1 MQSLWQDTVK
11 MPRFLQQEKDLKT
24 DVLIVGG
31 GLTGLLC
38 AYFLKSA
45 GVDCLLSESDTIC
58 AHTSGHTTA
67 KITVQHGCCY
77 QKILADYGKTGAQQY
92 LNANRSAL
100 AAYRQICTGI
110 DCDFEEKDAVIYA
123 YHEEEQQTLKAEENA
138 YKLLGMP
145 VQKSACEALP
155 FPTLDAL
162 VLPRQA
168 QFHPLKF
175 AAAIAKDLPILE
187 HTRVKKFDKTTAFTE
202 HGRIFAKKVIIASHF
217 PFINTHGL
225 YFMKQ
230 YQYRSYVLA
239 LENAQD
245 VGAMYISAFSDGLS
259 LRNWGDILLLGGRGH
274 KTGKKSGGFAELW
287 AFASSHYPGCRIRES
302 WATQDCMT
310 PDDIPYI
317 GEYARSLSNFY
328 VATGFNKWGMTS
340 AMAAAQILTD
350 KIIGRESPNA
360 AVFSPIGRKF
370 KVQILVNAFTSVG
383 NLLCPLPHRCSHL
396 GCALRYNKAE
406 HSWDCPCHGSR
417 FSKKGKILDGPA
429 NRPL

>member
-1 MQSLWQDTVK
+1 M
-11 MPRFLQQEKDLKT
+11 
-24 DVLIVGG
+24 
-31 GLTGLLC
+31 
-38 AYFLKSA
+38 
-45 GVDCLLSESDTIC
+45 
-58 AHTSGHTTA
+58 
-67 KITVQHGCCY
+67 
-77 QKILADYGKTGAQQY
+77 
-92 LNANRSAL
+92 
-100 AAYRQICTGI
+100 
-110 DCDFEEKDAVIYA
+110 IYA

-259 LRNWGDILLLGGRGH
+259 LRNWGDTLLLGGRGH

-317 GEYARSLSNFY
+317 GEYARSLPNFY

-350 KIIGRESPNA
+350 KIIGRERPNA

-370 KVQILVNAFTSVG
+370 KAQILVNAFTSVG

>member
-1 MQSLWQDTVK
+1 MESIWS
-11 MPRFLQQEKDLKT
+11 KT
-24 DVLIVGG
+24 CDMKKRQALDREIETEVAVIGG
-31 GLTGLLC
+31 GMAGILT
-38 AYFLKSA
+38 AYQLERSGVRTVVLEAERA
-45 GVDCLLSESDTIC
+45 GGGQTKN
-58 AHTSGHTTA
+58 TTA
-67 KITVQHGCCY
+67 KITSQHGMFCRDFIE
-77 QKILADYGKTGAQQY
+77 KKGKDAARQY
-92 LNANRSAL
+92 VRANQ
-100 AAYRQICTGI
+100 AAVEEYKRIIREEKI
-110 DCDFEEKDAVIYA
+110 DCDLEETDSYVYSQDGERLKSEAGAALELGIEASYEHQVDIPAVCA
-123 YHEEEQQTLKAEENA
+123 GAVKFA
-138 YKLLGMP
+138 
-145 VQKSACEALP
+145 
-155 FPTLDAL
+155 
-162 VLPRQA
+162 RQA

-239 LENAQD
+239 LGNAQD

-259 LRNWGDILLLGGRGH
+259 LRNWGDTLLLGGRGH

-287 AFASSHYPGCRIRES
+287 AFASSHYPGCSIRES

-317 GEYARSLSNFY
+317 GEYARSLPNFY

-340 AMAAAQILTD
+340 AMAAAQILAD
-350 KIIGRESPNA
+350 KIIGRENPNA

-370 KVQILVNAFTSVG
+370 KAQILVNAFQQIAGHQTDDQSECADQQVVPCAEIFHTAAASPG
-383 NLLCPLPHRCSHL
+383 IHSH
-396 GCALRYNKAE
+396 
-406 HSWDCPCHGSR
+406 
-417 FSKKGKILDGPA
+417 
-429 NRPL
+429 

>member
-1 MQSLWQDTVK
+1 MPSIWHDTVTL
-11 MPRFLQQEKDLKT
+11 PAFPIQQADMKT

-38 AYFLKSA
+38 AYFLKNA
-45 GVDCLLSESDTIC
+45 GIDCLVAESNTIC
-58 AHTSGHTTA
+58 AHTSGNTTA

-77 QKILADYGKTGAQQY
+77 QKILTDYGKTAALQY

-100 AAYRQICTGI
+100 AAYRQICSGI

-123 YHEEEQQTLKAEENA
+123 YHEDEKQTLAAEARA
-138 YKLLGMP
+138 YKILGISA
-145 VQKSACEALP
+145 QHSACETLP
-155 FPTLDAL
+155 FHTLDAL
-162 VLPRQA
+162 AMPRQA

-175 AAAIAKDLPILE
+175 VKEITKDLPIVE
-187 HTRVKKFDKTTAFTE
+187 HTRIKRFEKTTAVTE
-202 HGRIFAKKVIIASHF
+202 HGKIFANRVIIASHF

-239 LENAQD
+239 LEHAQE
-245 VGAMYISAFSDGLS
+245 VGGMYISTAPDGLS
-259 LRNWGDILLLGGRGH
+259 LRNWGDTLLLGGRGH
-274 KTGKKSGGFAELW
+274 KTGKKSGGFSELW
-287 AFASSHYPGCRIRES
+287 AFAASHYPGCRIRES
-302 WATQDCMT
+302 WATQDCIT
-310 PDDIPYI
+310 PDGIPYI
-317 GEYARSLSNFY
+317 GRYARTLPNFY

-350 KIIGRESPNA
+350 RLIGRENPNA
-360 AVFSPIGRKF
+360 AVFSPLGRKF
-370 KVQILVNAFTSVG
+370 KAQILLNGLTAAG
-383 NLLCPLPHRCSHL
+383 NLLCPLPRRCSHL
-396 GCALRYNKAE
+396 GCALRYNKTE

-417 FSKKGKILDGPA
+417 FDKTGQILDGPA

>member
-1 MQSLWQDTVK
+1 M
-11 MPRFLQQEKDLKT
+11 
-24 DVLIVGG
+24 
-31 GLTGLLC
+31 
-38 AYFLKSA
+38 
-45 GVDCLLSESDTIC
+45 
-58 AHTSGHTTA
+58 
-67 KITVQHGCCY
+67 
-77 QKILADYGKTGAQQY
+77 
-92 LNANRSAL
+92 
-100 AAYRQICTGI
+100 
-110 DCDFEEKDAVIYA
+110 IYA
-123 YHEEEQQTLKAEENA
+123 YHEEERQTLKAEENA

-155 FPTLDAL
+155 FQTLDAL

-202 HGRIFAKKVIIASHF
+202 HGRIFAKRVIIASHF

-239 LENAQD
+239 LENAQN
-245 VGAMYISAFSDGLS
+245 VRAMYISAFSDGLS
-259 LRNWGDILLLGGRGH
+259 LRNWGDTLLLGGRGH

-317 GEYARSLSNFY
+317 GRYSRLLPNFY

-340 AMAAAQILTD
+340 AMAAAQILAD
-350 KIIGRESPNA
+350 KIIGRENPNA
-360 AVFSPIGRKF
+360 EVFSPIGRKF
-370 KVQILVNAFTSVG
+370 KAQILVNAFTSVG

>member
-1 MQSLWQDTVK
+1 M
-11 MPRFLQQEKDLKT
+11 
-24 DVLIVGG
+24 
-31 GLTGLLC
+31 
-38 AYFLKSA
+38 
-45 GVDCLLSESDTIC
+45 
-58 AHTSGHTTA
+58 
-67 KITVQHGCCY
+67 
-77 QKILADYGKTGAQQY
+77 
-92 LNANRSAL
+92 
-100 AAYRQICTGI
+100 
-110 DCDFEEKDAVIYA
+110 
-123 YHEEEQQTLKAEENA
+123 
-138 YKLLGMP
+138 
-145 VQKSACEALP
+145 
-155 FPTLDAL
+155 
-162 VLPRQA
+162 
-168 QFHPLKF
+168 
-175 AAAIAKDLPILE
+175 
-187 HTRVKKFDKTTAFTE
+187 
-202 HGRIFAKKVIIASHF
+202 IIASHF

-259 LRNWGDILLLGGRGH
+259 LRNWGDTLLLGGRGH

-317 GEYARSLSNFY
+317 GRYSRLLPNFY

-340 AMAAAQILTD
+340 AMAAAQILAD
-350 KIIGRESPNA
+350 KIIGRENPNA
-360 AVFSPIGRKF
+360 EVFSPIGRKF
-370 KVQILVNAFTSVG
+370 KAQILVNAFTSVG

>member
-11 MPRFLQQEKDLKT
+11 MPRFPQQEKDLKT

-38 AYFLKSA
+38 AYFLKNA

-58 AHTSGHTTA
+58 SHTSGHTTA
-67 KITVQHGCCY
+67 KITVQHSCCY

-100 AAYRQICTGI
+100 AAYRQICAGI

-123 YHEEEQQTLKAEENA
+123 YHDEERQTLKAEENA

-155 FPTLDAL
+155 FQTLDAL

-202 HGRIFAKKVIIASHF
+202 HGRIFAKRVIIASHF

-225 YFMKQ
+225 YFVKQ

-245 VGAMYISAFSDGLS
+245 VGAMYISVFSDGLS
-259 LRNWGDILLLGGRGH
+259 LRNWGDTLLLGGRGH

-287 AFASSHYPGCRIRES
+287 AFAASHYPGCRIRES
-302 WATQDCMT
+302 WATQDCIT

-317 GEYARSLSNFY
+317 GRYARSLPNFY

-350 KIIGRESPNA
+350 KIIGRENPNA
-360 AVFSPIGRKF
+360 AVFSPIGRKC
-370 KVQILVNAFTSVG
+370 KAQILVNGLTSVG